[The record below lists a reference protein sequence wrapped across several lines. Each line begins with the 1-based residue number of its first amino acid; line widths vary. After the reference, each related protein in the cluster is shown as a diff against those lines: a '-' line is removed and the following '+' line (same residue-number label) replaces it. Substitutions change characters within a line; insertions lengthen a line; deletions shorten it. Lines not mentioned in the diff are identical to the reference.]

1 MTRYHL
7 RYQVFPGQD
16 PAELAAF
23 CLERGVEEVVLM
35 FGAEELHAGHT
46 VGVGEDLWFETV
58 RDARDVL
65 HGEGISVS
73 LNPWVTVGHGD
84 RGREEDLGFAPLVSP
99 TGEVSTAA
107 ASLACPVFQQW
118 LAGHYGRFAEIGFR
132 VMWLEDDF
140 RFHNHAPL
148 TWGGGFEPEMLERFA
163 LLAGE
168 KPSREELVAAVTAPG
183 EPHPWRALLQQ
194 TWREAQLEVVSLVRQ
209 AVAGRAKLGLMS
221 SGLGIASVEGRRWD
235 LLFDQVEVH
244 RPHFAFYGDT
254 PGQNLAYSFGM
265 LELQRALRPAGVEV
279 APEVENWTHT
289 EWRKSDTQT
298 WSEMVTAHLSGASS
312 LLLDVFPFVTGSPGR
327 YPRIGRML
335 TASRPALDATVTPS
349 LVTHGV
355 GIPWWQ
361 DAAASVQGDG
371 TLDGLDTSPL
381 RAAEF
386 LLSYGVPI
394 QAGVA
399 PVTALFGEVAWAVP
413 DPLELL
419 RGSVLLDGT
428 AASILA
434 LRGFGS
440 LLGVEVVEVVGR
452 SEVSRQPYSL
462 ERVCDGGALLSVNV
476 QPAVARLVADP
487 AAEVWTEILT
497 PRGEHWGA
505 GRVGFVNA
513 LGGRVFTMA
522 ATAPEK
528 LGRCDDGQRLA
539 QEAVRFLGG
548 VLPMV
553 TGGPHLIPQ
562 YARVG
567 DRWRL
572 AIANGS
578 ADPAHITI
586 TLPTP
591 SETLLGTP
599 APSETFS
606 GALTPSESPTLSG
619 SLTSLRSVTPMG
631 ADVPLGPSAM
641 LLVPLK
647 VPQPVGVRCEGGRLT
662 VEAEVPHRG
671 FVLVDWT

>member
-7 RYQVFPGQD
+7 RYQLFPGQD

-23 CLERGVEEVVLM
+23 CTDHGVEEVVLM
-35 FGAEELHAGHT
+35 FGAEEFHSGHM

-58 RDARDVL
+58 REARDVL
-65 HGEGISVS
+65 SGSGIAVS
-73 LNPWVTVGHGD
+73 LNPWVTVGHAD
-84 RGREEDLGFAPLVSP
+84 RGREQDLGFAPLVSP

-107 ASLACPVFQQW
+107 ASLACPVWRDW
-118 LAGHYGRFAEIGFR
+118 LADHYGRFASLGFR

-235 LLFDQVEVH
+235 RLFDLVEVH
-244 RPHFAFYGDT
+244 RPHFAPYGDV
-254 PGQNLAYSFGM
+254 PARDLSYSITM
-265 LELQRALRPAGVEV
+265 LELQRPLRPESVEV

-312 LLLDVFPFVTGSPGR
+312 LLLDVFPFVTGAPSR

-335 TASRPALDATVTPS
+335 KASRPALDATLTPS
-349 LVTHGV
+349 LVTAGV

-361 DAAASVQGDG
+361 DASAAVHGDG
-371 TLDGLDTSPL
+371 TLGGLAADPL
-381 RAAEF
+381 RAADY

-419 RGSVLLDGT
+419 RGGLLLDGS
-428 AASILA
+428 AAAILCA
-434 LRGFGS
+434 RGFGS
-440 LLGVEVVEVVGR
+440 LLGVDVAEVVSREH
-452 SEVSRQPYSL
+452 VSRQPYSV
-462 ERVCDGGALLSVNV
+462 ERIADGGGLLSVNV
-476 QPAVARLVADP
+476 QPALARLVP
-487 AAEVWTEILT
+487 AASAEVWTEILT
-497 PRGEHWGA
+497 PRSEHWGA

-513 LGGRVFTMA
+513 LGGRVVTMA
-522 ATAPEK
+522 ATAPER

-539 QEAVRFLGG
+539 QQAISFLGSFG
-548 VLPMV
+548 GRLPLV
-553 TGGPHLIPQ
+553 TGGPHLMPQ

-567 DRWRL
+567 SRWRL

-578 ADPAHITI
+578 ADPARPVVTMPEAVDRSPPCS
-586 TLPTP
+586 LPCVSP
-591 SETLLGTP
+591 SP
-599 APSETFS
+599 C
-606 GALTPSESPTLSG
+606 
-619 SLTSLRSVTPMG
+619 
-631 ADVPLGPSAM
+631 PSA
-641 LLVPLK
+641 
-647 VPQPVGVRCEGGRLT
+647 GT
-662 VEAEVPHRG
+662 VTG
-671 FVLVDWT
+671 W